1 MKKHF
6 FFKFAEKVNFT
17 YLVTAVTIVILYIK
31 LFILHEHYPTSD
43 EIITFHRY
51 LNWKGLF
58 WKDAPNNHL
67 LLSLI
72 GTISNKIFSF
82 NFILLRFYN
91 FLFFSFILLIYCKIF
106 DNLKIF
112 PIFLIVILYSD
123 IIFNY
128 IYLYRGYYISSAL
141 FALIFYILFKDPK
154 IQKKSLRYILCYN
167 FLLFIHSI
175 YTIYL
180 VFPILISLLIFF
192 FKKKEIIFFFREV
205 TIFFLVPSFFIYTI
219 IFLVTGFVSEFSNN
233 FTNFENLNVIFLIKN
248 FFLIFKKSIIPG
260 FEAVFF
266 NVYVQPETILQ
277 GNRIVNIINIS
288 LLLIQK
294 QLIIFLIFFFSILI
308 FIFNLF
314 KKKVDIF
321 DYIVILFF
329 LFFFILNKSPFLR
342 VYVGLIYFFIFYVCL
357 NINKYFFQKKNNEN
371 FFLKILIYII
381 VILLLLFVKPNNHYQ
396 DLKNIILKINKYNND
411 CKVLNNYL
419 DDNEKWIF
427 MNFYPGRCQYLH
439 DRKKNIKSLY

>member
-1 MKKHF
+1 
-6 FFKFAEKVNFT
+6 
-17 YLVTAVTIVILYIK
+17 
-31 LFILHEHYPTSD
+31 
-43 EIITFHRY
+43 
-51 LNWKGLF
+51 
-58 WKDAPNNHL
+58 
-67 LLSLI
+67 
-72 GTISNKIFSF
+72 
-82 NFILLRFYN
+82 
-91 FLFFSFILLIYCKIF
+91 
-106 DNLKIF
+106 
-112 PIFLIVILYSD
+112 
-123 IIFNY
+123 
-128 IYLYRGYYISSAL
+128 
-141 FALIFYILFKDPK
+141 
-154 IQKKSLRYILCYN
+154 
-167 FLLFIHSI
+167 
-175 YTIYL
+175 
-180 VFPILISLLIFF
+180 
-192 FKKKEIIFFFREV
+192 
-205 TIFFLVPSFFIYTI
+205 
-219 IFLVTGFVSEFSNN
+219 
-233 FTNFENLNVIFLIKN
+233 VIFLIKN

-314 KKKVDIF
+314 KKKFDIF